1 MLHPPRI
8 FKKEDSRMKESK
20 APSLGRTPAQKFFD
34 KWQGL
39 FYLIP
44 WIIGFVVFKAIP
56 FGQSLYYSF
65 TDMNFFEGIH
75 EYGLMNYATAFT
87 NAKITK
93 ALITTFKYAF
103 ITVPLKLIFALFI
116 AYILNFKIA
125 CVNLFRTIYY
135 IPSILGGSVAIAV
148 LWKAVFRDDGLVNT
162 LIRMITFGHA
172 QGPNCLLVLS
182 PTLIRK
188 AANRFPPCRSSPCE
202 SGVAGRRSRSC
213 RF

>member
-1 MLHPPRI
+1 
-8 FKKEDSRMKESK
+8 MKESK

-56 FGQSLYYSF
+56 FGQSLYY
-65 TDMNFFEGIH
+65 IH
-75 EYGLMNYATAFT
+75 EYGTMNYITDFT
-87 NAKITK
+87 DAKITK

-103 ITVPLKLIFALFI
+103 VTVPLKLIFALFI

-125 CVNLFRTIYY
+125 CVNLFRTVYY

-162 LIRMITFGHA
+162 ITA
-172 QGPNCLLVLS
+172 
-182 PTLIRK
+182 R
-188 AANRFPPCRSSPCE
+188 A
-202 SGVAGRRSRSC
+202 
-213 RF
+213 

>member
-1 MLHPPRI
+1 
-8 FKKEDSRMKESK
+8 MKESK

-65 TDMNFFEGIH
+65 TDMDFFNGIH
-75 EYGLMNYATAFT
+75 QYGIMNYVDAFST
-87 NAKITK
+87 PKITK
-93 ALITTFKYAF
+93 ALITTFKYSF
-103 ITVPLKLIFALFI
+103 ITVPLKLVFALFI

-125 CVNLFRTIYY
+125 CVNVFRTVYY

-148 LWKAVFRDDGLVNT
+148 LWKAVFRDDG
-162 LIRMITFGHA
+162 RQHPHPHA
-172 QGPNCLLVLS
+172 DLRPLPGSLLAERPQLRTVDHL
-182 PTLIRK
+182 
-188 AANRFPPCRSSPCE
+188 FPAYLAVRLRHGAVPRRSE
-202 SGVAGRRSRSC
+202 GRAGRPV
-213 RF
+213 